1 MRRIDLDKLILE
13 AYQEVLS
20 EQVISE
26 NKGTILLKDLPKE
39 TVDSIKRTYDILK
52 KKKVTKGKDALGKKP
67 ELPSKLNL
75 ETDYVSSDL
84 SRLYVMSAFNPETG
98 AESFEL
104 FELPSMNS
112 LYVDLKATLEGFK
125 ELTKQ
130 LSKSGELS
138 QDEKFKGILKQVKSL
153 HTSYQSYL
161 RDDKPHVHA
170 LLKQQGHIAGAL
182 EEVRNYVNKHLSSLN
197 EALSEEDY
205 HRLIELIIS
214 ANSHLPVY
222 YSPSW
227 NVVNI
232 GGTGY
237 DKGDLVKHFNAKP
250 GTSSSIKNLF
260 YHAAQTPEE
269 TKEAVERLS
278 NGKVS
283 VELDRSLVKY
293 KLNSL
298 NESLWKEISEA
309 EEEPTP
315 EEEPDMTAP
324 EETVLEDA
332 TDTMLG
338 KFPTLKAALT
348 KLHTEDFKEFVDSID
363 WISPRP
369 SGFRINLK
377 NGQDYELKW
386 MGKSFQ
392 ANILGKRFFLN
403 KIDEYQQALDK
414 LNVLYKEAPFASAD
428 EEAELADVDTD
439 TGGGGGG
446 GGDFPGSEPTGG
458 GGEEDLGGGEEG
470 GADLT
475 GEPVDFEAPAEEPE
489 A

>member
-20 EQVISE
+20 EQD
-26 NKGTILLKDLPKE
+26 NNTIFLKDLPKE
-39 TVDSIKRTYDILK
+39 TVDAIEKKYGEVDLENDFVSNDFDTYYKFIGTNPGGGAKHKVIQLPSFIKMYVDLKDIVESIKELSKNKELVGDK
-52 KKKVTKGKDALGKKP
+52 KAK
-67 ELPSKLNL
+67 
-75 ETDYVSSDL
+75 
-84 SRLYVMSAFNPETG
+84 
-98 AESFEL
+98 EL
-104 FELPSMNS
+104 FEL
-112 LYVDLKATLEGFK
+112 LKSNFRKL
-125 ELTKQ
+125 
-130 LSKSGELS
+130 
-138 QDEKFKGILKQVKSL
+138 
-153 HTSYQSYL
+153 QSYL
-161 RDDKPHVHA
+161 RTERPDQHHI
-170 LLKQQGHIAGAL
+170 LKVQGHITS
-182 EEVRNYVNKHLSSLN
+182 VNEQYKELKEHLSSLN

-205 HRLIELIIS
+205 HRLIELIIAAKDS
-214 ANSHLPVY
+214 LLSIQPKYRFVY
-222 YSPSW
+222 YNPSQRA
-227 NVVNI
+227 VNI
-232 GGTGY
+232 GGVGY
-237 DKGDLVKHFNAKP
+237 RGGDLKKHFKAET
-250 GTSSSIKNLF
+250 GESSKIFNLF
-260 YHAAQTPEE
+260 FKAAQTPEE

-278 NGKVS
+278 NGNVG

-369 SGFRINLK
+369 TGFRINLK

-386 MGKSFQ
+386 TGKSFQ

-446 GGDFPGSEPTGG
+446 GGDFPGAEPTGG

-470 GADLT
+470 GADLS

>member
-20 EQVISE
+20 EQDI
-26 NKGTILLKDLPKE
+26 NTIFLKDLPQE
-39 TVDSIKRTYDILK
+39 TVDAIKKKYGEVDLENDFVSNDFDTYYKFIGTNPGGGAKHKVIQLPSFIKMYVDLKDIVESIK
-52 KKKVTKGKDALGKKP
+52 
-67 ELPSKLNL
+67 
-75 ETDYVSSDL
+75 DL
-84 SRLYVMSAFNPETG
+84 SKNKELVGDKKAK
-98 AESFEL
+98 EL
-104 FELPSMNS
+104 FEL
-112 LYVDLKATLEGFK
+112 LKSNFRKL
-125 ELTKQ
+125 
-130 LSKSGELS
+130 
-138 QDEKFKGILKQVKSL
+138 
-153 HTSYQSYL
+153 QSYL
-161 RDDKPHVHA
+161 RTERPDQHHI
-170 LLKQQGHIAGAL
+170 LKVQGHITS
-182 EEVRNYVNKHLSSLN
+182 VNEQYKELKEHLSSLN

-205 HRLIELIIS
+205 HRLIELINS
-214 ANSHLPVY
+214 ANSHLPIY

-237 DKGDLVKHFNAKP
+237 DRGDLVKHFNAKP
-250 GTSSSIKNLF
+250 GTSSTIKNLF
-260 YHAAQTPEE
+260 YHAAKTPEE

-278 NGKVS
+278 NGKIS

-324 EETVLEDA
+324 KETVLEDA
-332 TDTMLG
+332 TDKILG
-338 KFPTLKAALT
+338 RFPTVKAALV
-348 KLHTEDFKEFVDSID
+348 KLHTEEFKEFVDSID

-369 SGFRINLK
+369 SSFRINLK

-446 GGDFPGSEPTGG
+446 GGDFPGAEPTGG
-458 GGEEDLGGGEEG
+458 GGEEDLGGEEEG
-470 GADLT
+470 GADLS